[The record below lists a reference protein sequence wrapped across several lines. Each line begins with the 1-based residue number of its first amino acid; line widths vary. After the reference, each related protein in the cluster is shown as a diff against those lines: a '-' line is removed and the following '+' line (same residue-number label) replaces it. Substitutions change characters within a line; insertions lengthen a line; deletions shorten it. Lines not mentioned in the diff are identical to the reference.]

1 MLASQDNVRAA
12 GNFGKKIS
20 NESLAFYLEFTSF
33 HLHMVVGDTTYAKAE
48 AGTLSPEEF
57 NTKLKYAEALLTVSF
72 ALPALAVQIAE
83 SGMLRTAS
91 VGGRG
96 GDQELVSFTREVLAL
111 ASNFA
116 HMGNMMIPESLI
128 TDKKFKE
135 AWFEVIQRVFP
146 GLDEYPTVAII
157 ASDEEALIKS
167 ARGDKLYVPEEDG

>member
-33 HLHMVVGDTTYAKAE
+33 HLHMVIGDTTYAKAE
-48 AGTLSPEEF
+48 AGTLTPVEF

-128 TDKKFKE
+128 TDAKFKE

-157 ASDEEALIKS
+157 ASDEEALIKN